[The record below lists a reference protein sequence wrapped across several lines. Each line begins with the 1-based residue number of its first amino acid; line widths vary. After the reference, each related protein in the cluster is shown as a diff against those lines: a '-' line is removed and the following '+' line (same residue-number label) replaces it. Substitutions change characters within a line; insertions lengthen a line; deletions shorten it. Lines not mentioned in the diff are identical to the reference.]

1 MAADDTRRW
10 IAAAA
15 LVGFALRLAFGLVY
29 WTHQPLT
36 RDEREYLSLARSL
49 AAGRGY
55 VYDSEVLNGPIEPFG
70 RAPGY
75 PVFLALTGGA
85 VGLLLAAL
93 TLFAL
98 DIPVALAA
106 VRNPTARLGILKA
119 IAKTLFLGGLFSIAY
134 FVAAIGA
141 LRRRG

>member
-49 AAGRGY
+49 AAGSVPSSVASASAGVSR
-55 VYDSEVLNGPIEPFG
+55 VSRAHG
-70 RAPGY
+70 RRP
-75 PVFLALTGGA
+75 
-85 VGLLLAAL
+85 
-93 TLFAL
+93 
-98 DIPVALAA
+98 
-106 VRNPTARLGILKA
+106 
-119 IAKTLFLGGLFSIAY
+119 
-134 FVAAIGA
+134 
-141 LRRRG
+141 